1 MSVEKDEW
9 DELFGYLEENPA
21 PPAEDQ
27 IEDDCCVEVAT
38 LCGTMGE
45 KFPKEKDF
53 WQTQYEEQ
61 QQQAGGGKFCV

>member
-1 MSVEKDEW
+1 MTEKGEW

-27 IEDDCCVEVAT
+27 IEDDCCVEVAKPY
-38 LCGTMGE
+38 GTMGE

>member
-21 PPAEDQ
+21 PPAEGQ

-38 LCGTMGE
+38 PCGMMGE

-53 WQTQYEEQ
+53 WQTQYE
-61 QQQAGGGKFCV
+61 QQQAEGGKFCV